1 MTDVLAPA
9 TGAEGPTGVGRVD
22 PAARAAA
29 SARRSPTAQR
39 DSSVDAIRV
48 VLLVVVFALHA
59 MMVGV
64 SVGPDGPV
72 LENALEGQGWFAA
85 VSWVVQ
91 IMPLFFI
98 AGGFS
103 SFLHWRSMRARGAS
117 GADYVRARLER
128 LVRPAVVLVAVVAA
142 ALVALSLAGLAPEL
156 VATAGFR
163 IGQPLWFLG
172 VYIATSALVPVMVR
186 AHERARVL
194 TPLAL
199 LAGVVAVDVLR
210 LSTGLEGIGFLNLL
224 LVWLLVQQ
232 LGFHLADGSLDR
244 LSPAAL
250 WSIAAGALALLAVIT
265 LAGPYSAD
273 MYENLNPPNVCLVV
287 LGVAQL
293 ALFQLARPHIRAW
306 VERAD
311 ASRLVSAVGERAMTV
326 YLWHMPVLVGLAG
339 ALLVANAAGFGA
351 ALPEPMT
358 AAWWTTRPL
367 WLGVAGV
374 AVAGVTIVFARFER
388 ARRAPRASAAP
399 TGRAAAFDAVCG
411 VAGVA
416 VVLVTGFGPVQ
427 AVISLA
433 LLTVALRG
441 SATVRASLA
450 RAYAETVVTPAQ
462 RRSRRNGIA
471 MASQAAN
478 AA

>member
-1 MTDVLAPA
+1 MTDVQAPS
-9 TGAEGPTGVGRVD
+9 TEHGT
-22 PAARAAA
+22 AA
-29 SARRSPTAQR
+29 SARRSPAVAHGSAVAR

-48 VLLVVVFALHA
+48 ALLVVVFALHA

-72 LENALEGQGWFAA
+72 LENALEGQAWFAA

-117 GADYVRARLER
+117 GADYVRARMER
-128 LVRPAVVLVAVVAA
+128 LVRPAIVLVGVVAA

-172 VYIATSALVPVMVR
+172 VYLATSALVPVMVR
-186 AHERARVL
+186 AHERARLL

-199 LAGVVAVDVLR
+199 LAGVIAVDALR
-210 LSTGLEGIGFLNLL
+210 LATGLEGLGFVNLL

-232 LGFHLADGSLDR
+232 LGFHLADGTLDR
-244 LSPAAL
+244 FSPAAL
-250 WSIAAGALALLAVIT
+250 WSVAAGALALLATIT
-265 LAGPYSAD
+265 LSGPYSAD

-293 ALFQLARPHIRAW
+293 ALFQLARPRIRAW

-339 ALLVANAAGFGA
+339 VLLVADSQIGL
-351 ALPEPMT
+351 ALPEPMS
-358 AAWWTTRPL
+358 AGWWASRPM
-367 WLGVAGV
+367 WL
-374 AVAGVTIVFARFER
+374 AVAAVVVVGVTLVFARFER
-388 ARRAPRASAAP
+388 APQGARPVMRRSSTAGSAAI
-399 TGRAAAFDAVCG
+399 DALCG

-427 AVISLA
+427 AAIALA
-433 LLTVALRG
+433 LLTIALLG
-441 SATVRASLA
+441 SANLGAAFA
-450 RAYAETVVTPAQ
+450 RATAAMRNQ

-471 MASQAAN
+471 TASQAAT